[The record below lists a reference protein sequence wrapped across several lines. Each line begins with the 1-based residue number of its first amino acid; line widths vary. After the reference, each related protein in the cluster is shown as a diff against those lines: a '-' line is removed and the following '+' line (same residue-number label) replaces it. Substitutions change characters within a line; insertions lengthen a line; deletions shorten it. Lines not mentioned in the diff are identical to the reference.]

1 MANMKTIS
9 RPQGI
14 FIEELMEQRGLKK
27 KDLAELMETSDA
39 NVSRLLSGQR
49 GMDLDWL
56 HAFAKALDVP
66 VARLFQ
72 QPGATA
78 KAKTE
83 AEVKALLKR
92 IDGLPAD
99 ALNPVWRL
107 ISGYIEDAG

>member
-1 MANMKTIS
+1 MANTKTVS
-9 RPQGI
+9 KPQGI
-14 FIEELMEQRGLKK
+14 FIEQLMEQKGLKN
-27 KDLAELMETSDA
+27 KDIAERMETTDA
-39 NVSRLLSGQR
+39 TISRLLNGQR
-49 GMDLDWL
+49 GLDLDWL

-72 QPGATA
+72 EPGAST

-83 AEVKALLKR
+83 PEVKALLKR

-107 ISGYIEDAG
+107 ISGYIEDAE